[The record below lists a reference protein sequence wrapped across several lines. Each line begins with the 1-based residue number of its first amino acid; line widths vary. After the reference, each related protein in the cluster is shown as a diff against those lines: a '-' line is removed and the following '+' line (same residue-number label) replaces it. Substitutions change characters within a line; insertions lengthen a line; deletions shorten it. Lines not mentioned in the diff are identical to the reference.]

1 MSHDAGVPRA
11 TRLPEIE
18 IHDQGVGFELA
29 GPGEALVQLANA
41 FSQALRIEV
50 TPDDGS
56 VVIVRLTDGPVILS
70 HNGTTVEI
78 VGGREQLDEL
88 AETLRFVAAGPT
100 TPSAVLPRARRALS
114 RASMAGGR
122 KRTSRDH
129 TV

>member
-1 MSHDAGVPRA
+1 
-11 TRLPEIE
+11 LPEIE

-29 GPGEALVQLANA
+29 GPGEALLQLANA

-100 TPSAVLPRARRALS
+100 TPSVVGYHAHVEHYPGHPWLAVGSEPAVITRS
-114 RASMAGGR
+114 
-122 KRTSRDH
+122 D
-129 TV
+129 